1 MMILT
6 TLDDIAWLL
15 NLRGNDIEFNPLFF
29 SYIILHKDGDSYKI
43 DLFINKSKVEEPEIA
58 KYLSDNHVTVHEY
71 DQVEAMIKEYAAQE
85 NKKIVV
91 DVGQC
96 SYRLYSLLKDNSY
109 EITEKNGIVEHLKAC
124 KNKVQ

>member
-29 SYIILHKDGDSYKI
+29 SYLMLHKDGDGFKI
-43 DLFINKSKVEEPEIA
+43 DLFINKSKVEDAEIA
-58 KYLSDNHVTVHEY
+58 KYLTDNNVTVHEY
-71 DQVEAMIKEYAAQE
+71 NQIEDKIKDYSAQE
-85 NKKIVV
+85 TKKIVV

-109 EITEKNGIVEHLKAC
+109 EVTEKNGIVEHLKAC
-124 KNKVQ
+124 KNKV